1 MEETYTPSQNESKKE
16 TKGFVTRLSHKIQK
30 TMGLTSSNKPDILL
44 DNQISRQINLKP
56 ESSLPNTI
64 TIVDNKFLDDETMQL
79 CEPKMNKLI
88 RSEKKSNLFEEE
100 TKEEITCKKDKKD
113 TDSDTDTEPCTEVR
127 FRDIQVVQLTGCHG
141 PTGPPGPS
149 CPFSNTF
156 IYLNRETEQLLKK
169 ETAIQWTSNPIK
181 VGDIANITNTSV
193 IFIWK
198 AGFYIVHYNV
208 CSQQPCNFV
217 LVKNGNIVSGS
228 TINSIAGFE
237 QNSVFLIMCINKSD
251 LSFPTSI
258 SPIGFAAKIEVVNHT
273 STIPN
278 IRLISL
284 NTRDTSSPQM
294 VATISISLLS
304 EI

>member
-30 TMGLTSSNKPDILL
+30 TIGLTPSNKPDILL
-44 DNQISRQINLKP
+44 DNKVSSQMTLKP
-56 ESSLPNTI
+56 EPILPTTI
-64 TIVDNKFLDDETMQL
+64 TIVDNQILDDATIHTR
-79 CEPKMNKLI
+79 EPKMTKLV
-88 RSEKKSNLFEEE
+88 RSEKKANLFEEE
-100 TKEEITCKKDKKD
+100 KEDITCKKNKD

-156 IYLNRETEQLLKK
+156 IYLNRETEQLLEK
-169 ETAIQWTSNPIK
+169 ETAIQWTSNSIK
-181 VGDIANITNTSV
+181 VGDIDNITNTSE

-208 CSQQPCNFV
+208 CSQQPCNFD
-217 LVKNGNIVSGS
+217 LLKNGNIVSGS

-273 STIPN
+273 STTSN

-284 NTRDTSSPQM
+284 NTRDTSTPQL
-294 VATISISLLS
+294 VASISISLLS